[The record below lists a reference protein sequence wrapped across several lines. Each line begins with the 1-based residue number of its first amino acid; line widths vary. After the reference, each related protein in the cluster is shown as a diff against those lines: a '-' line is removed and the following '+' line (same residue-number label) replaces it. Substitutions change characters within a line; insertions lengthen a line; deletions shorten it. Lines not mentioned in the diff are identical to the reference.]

1 MSATHDPKS
10 IINVFE
16 KKKWVPVINTNQL
29 SIVLL
34 FKDSYL
40 ELMHETLCMRIY
52 IHTSN
57 QVSKKKLLALFVFQI
72 PTG

>member
-40 ELMHETLCMRIY
+40 ELIHETLCMRIY
-52 IHTSN
+52 IRTSN

-72 PTG
+72 PTR